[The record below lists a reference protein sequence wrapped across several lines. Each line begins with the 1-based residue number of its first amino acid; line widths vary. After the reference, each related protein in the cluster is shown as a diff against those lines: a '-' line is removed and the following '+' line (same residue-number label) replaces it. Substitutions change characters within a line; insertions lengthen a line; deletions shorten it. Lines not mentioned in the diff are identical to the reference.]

1 MHIVLAYNLLQL
13 IFSHGSFSIVLIYIL
28 LQPIFSH
35 GSFYIVLMYN
45 LMQLISPRGS
55 LAIVGYTY
63 RMCSHYYCRGTYV
76 LASYV

>member
-1 MHIVLAYNLLQL
+1 MHIVLVYNLLQL
-13 IFSHGSFSIVLIYIL
+13 FSSRGSFSIVLIYNL

-45 LMQLISPRGS
+45 FMQLIFSHGS
-55 LAIVGYTY
+55 LSIIVYTY
-63 RMCSHYYCRGTYV
+63 RMCYHYYCRGTYV